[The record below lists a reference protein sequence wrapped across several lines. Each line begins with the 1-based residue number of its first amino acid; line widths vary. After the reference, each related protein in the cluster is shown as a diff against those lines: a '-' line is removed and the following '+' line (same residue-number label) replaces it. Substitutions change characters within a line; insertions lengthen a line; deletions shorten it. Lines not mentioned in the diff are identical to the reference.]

1 MDNRHF
7 FSKRISYNINPLLQK
22 VYIIFCLFT
31 QAVTAQLNISGQVLD
46 QRGEPVPFA
55 NVLFSNSTEGTTT
68 DFDGFFELYSK
79 KNHQEITVQLLGYQ
93 TQFVKLNK
101 VNNPLKIV
109 IIEGEQLSDV
119 LVVQKPKKRLK
130 KKENPAYRILKE
142 VWKRKANIGLPQLDA
157 FAYDKYTSVEVGLNN
172 MDTIF
177 LEKFLRK
184 SLDSILGILSQNRKN
199 NLFYIPLN
207 LKEESWKIYGDNR
220 NNLVRS
226 DLVAKRISGLET
238 NGFFFS
244 RIENV
249 FKYVNVMDE
258 TVVVADK
265 SFASPIAKTGFINY
279 DYVLV
284 DSLQTGQGKDYNIYF
299 FPRRDGDWAFEGN
312 LTVSS
317 PAYALKHIEM
327 YLNPKINLNIL
338 RDVRIK
344 QDFEEIKPGI
354 FLPFKNSFQG
364 DFSVLTKNENEKG
377 LYLNKTETY
386 RNYVLNIPQD
396 EDFYKK
402 LNEVRTNSD
411 LSKSNYYWLN
421 ANKEDLTAKTRLLL
435 FNLKDN
441 QKIKSITSTVDFLTT
456 GYKQLTPSF
465 QFGKWWD
472 SFNFNDVEGFRLNL
486 GFRTYKSL
494 DDRFRSTSFLA
505 YGFKDRKIKYGIDGR
520 YLLSYQPRISVGLVY
535 AKDFEQLGGSIFTTG
550 IMLDSRTLARNNLLS
565 RGTNFYLSD
574 VETFGLSLNWEMF
587 KNFYW
592 GFNIETKHIAP
603 ADDQYFSIDFIQDEK
618 ILKQYNNALFSSF
631 LTFTPNRNVYGY
643 GVDQKL
649 GRNNFASFSLKYL
662 KGLKGILSGDFLY
675 DQLQFSYNQPIRV
688 GFLGIL
694 ESNLELGKTFGTVPI
709 ALLTAL
715 PANQGYTLQRKT
727 FSLINYY
734 DWVTDSYIAGHF
746 EHHFNGFLMN
756 KIPIIEK
763 LKWRALATFRFAY
776 GSISDAQVSANQSS
790 IHYNAPE
797 KKPYYEVSCGIENIG
812 FGNFK
817 FFRIDFI
824 WRSSLP
830 NSFKSNSTENIIPK
844 FGIRLGARPDL

>member
-1 MDNRHF
+1 MYHKNF
-7 FSKRISYNINPLLQK
+7 NIILT
-22 VYIIFCLFT
+22 VCLFV
-31 QAVTAQLNISGQVLD
+31 QVAIGQMNISGQVVD
-46 QRGEPVPFA
+46 QHGAPVPFA
-55 NVLFSNSTEGTTT
+55 NVLFSKSNIGTTT
-68 DFDGFFELYSK
+68 DFDGFFELYSNK
-79 KNHQEITVQLLGYQ
+79 KQPEITVQLLGYQ
-93 TQFVKLNK
+93 TQYVKLKK
-101 VNNPLKIV
+101 VHNPLKIV
-109 IIEGEQLSDV
+109 LMEGEQLQEV

-142 VWKRKANIGLPQLDA
+142 VWKRKANIGLPQLE
-157 FAYDKYTSVEVGLNN
+157 AYALDKYATVEVGLNN

-177 LEKFLRK
+177 LKKFLAK
-184 SLDSILGILSQNRKN
+184 SLDSVIDIISQNRKN
-199 NLFYIPLN
+199 KLFYIPLN
-207 LKEESWKIYGDNR
+207 LKEESWKIFGDNR
-220 NNLVRS
+220 NDLVRS

-284 DSLQTGQGKDYNIYF
+284 DSLETAQGQDYNIYF
-299 FPRRDGDWAFEGN
+299 FPRRSGDWAFEGH

-327 YLNPKINLNIL
+327 HLDPNINLNIV
-338 RDVRIK
+338 RDVQIS
-344 QDFEEIKPGI
+344 QDFEEVKAGL
-354 FLPFKNSFQG
+354 FLPIKNSYHG
-364 DFSVLTKNENEKG
+364 DFTVLTKNENEKG
-377 LYLNKTETY
+377 LYLKKTETF
-386 RNYVLNIPQD
+386 RNYVLNMPQD
-396 EDFYKK
+396 VDFYKQQK
-402 LNEVRTNSD
+402 EVRTIAD
-411 LSKSNYYWLN
+411 LSKPKDYWLQVD
-421 ANKEDLTAKTRLLL
+421 KEDLTAKTRLLL
-435 FNLKDN
+435 FDLKEN
-441 QKIKSITSTVDFLTT
+441 RKIQSITNTVDFLTS
-456 GYKQLTPSF
+456 GYKHLTPRF

-472 SFNFNDVEGFRLNL
+472 SFNYNDVEGFRLNL

-505 YGFKDRKIKYGIDGR
+505 YGFKDQKIKYGIDGR
-520 YLLSYQPRISVGLVY
+520 YLLSYQPRITAGLVY
-535 AKDFEQLGGSIFTTG
+535 AKDFEQLGGSIFNTG
-550 IMLDSRTLARNNLLS
+550 IMLDTRTRVRNNLLS

-574 VETFGLSLNWEMF
+574 VETLGLSLNWEVF
-587 KNFYW
+587 KNFHW
-592 GFNIETKHIAP
+592 GINVETKHIAP
-603 ADDQYFSIDFIQDEK
+603 ADEQYFSIDFLQDGQK
-618 ILKQYNNALFSSF
+618 LKQYNNTLFSSY

-643 GVDQKL
+643 GVEQKL
-649 GRNNFASFSLKYL
+649 GRSNFASFSLKYS
-662 KGLKGILSGDFLY
+662 KGLKGLVNGDFSY
-675 DQLQFSYNQPIRV
+675 DQLQFSYIQPIRV

-694 ESNLELGKTFGTVPI
+694 ESNLELGKTFDTVPI

-715 PANQGYTLQRKT
+715 PANQGYTLQRRT

-756 KIPIIEK
+756 KIPLLEK

-776 GSISDAQVSANQSS
+776 GSVSDEQVSRNQSS
-790 IHYNAPE
+790 IHYNAPD
-797 KKPYYEVSCGIENIG
+797 KKPYYEYSCGIENIG
-812 FGNFK
+812 FGNYK

-824 WRSSLP
+824 WRSPLP
-830 NSFKSNSTENIIPK
+830 ANFKSNSPENKIPE

>member
-1 MDNRHF
+1 M
-7 FSKRISYNINPLLQK
+7 
-22 VYIIFCLFT
+22 
-31 QAVTAQLNISGQVLD
+31 
-46 QRGEPVPFA
+46 
-55 NVLFSNSTEGTTT
+55 
-68 DFDGFFELYSK
+68 
-79 KNHQEITVQLLGYQ
+79 
-93 TQFVKLNK
+93 
-101 VNNPLKIV
+101 
-109 IIEGEQLSDV
+109 
-119 LVVQKPKKRLK
+119 
-130 KKENPAYRILKE
+130 
-142 VWKRKANIGLPQLDA
+142 
-157 FAYDKYTSVEVGLNN
+157 
-172 MDTIF
+172 
-177 LEKFLRK
+177 
-184 SLDSILGILSQNRKN
+184 
-199 NLFYIPLN
+199 
-207 LKEESWKIYGDNR
+207 
-220 NNLVRS
+220 
-226 DLVAKRISGLET
+226 
-238 NGFFFS
+238 
-244 RIENV
+244 
-249 FKYVNVMDE
+249 
-258 TVVVADK
+258 
-265 SFASPIAKTGFINY
+265 
-279 DYVLV
+279 
-284 DSLQTGQGKDYNIYF
+284 
-299 FPRRDGDWAFEGN
+299 
-312 LTVSS
+312 
-317 PAYALKHIEM
+317 
-327 YLNPKINLNIL
+327 
-338 RDVRIK
+338 
-344 QDFEEIKPGI
+344 
-354 FLPFKNSFQG
+354 
-364 DFSVLTKNENEKG
+364 
-377 LYLNKTETY
+377 
-386 RNYVLNIPQD
+386 
-396 EDFYKK
+396 
-402 LNEVRTNSD
+402 
-411 LSKSNYYWLN
+411 
-421 ANKEDLTAKTRLLL
+421 
-435 FNLKDN
+435 
-441 QKIKSITSTVDFLTT
+441 
-456 GYKQLTPSF
+456 
-465 QFGKWWD
+465 
-472 SFNFNDVEGFRLNL
+472 
-486 GFRTYKSL
+486 

-643 GVDQKL
+643 GVDQKR

-734 DWVTDSYIAGHF
+734 DWVTDSYLAGHF

>member
-1 MDNRHF
+1 MQR
-7 FSKRISYNINPLLQK
+7 
-22 VYIIFCLFT
+22 VYLIFLLFT
-31 QAVTAQLNISGQVLD
+31 QAVTAQFNISGHVVD
-46 QRGEPVPFA
+46 QQGKPVPFA
-55 NVLFSNSTEGTTT
+55 NVFFSNSTVGTTT
-68 DFDGFFELYSK
+68 DFDGFFELYSN
-79 KNHQEITVQLLGYQ
+79 KNQREITVQLLGYQ
-93 TQFVKLNK
+93 TQYVKLDK
-101 VNNPLKIV
+101 VNNPLKIL
-109 IIEGEQLSDV
+109 IIEGEQLDDV
-119 LVVQKPKKRLK
+119 MVVQKPKKRLK

-142 VWKRKANIGLPQLDA
+142 VWKRKANSGLPQLDFYA
-157 FAYDKYTSVEVGLNN
+157 LDKYNSVEVGLNN
-172 MDTIF
+172 MDTTF
-177 LEKFLRK
+177 LKKFLHK
-184 SLDSILGILSQNRKN
+184 SLDSILNIISQNRKN

-220 NNLVRS
+220 HGLVRS

-244 RIENV
+244 RIEKV

-279 DYVLV
+279 DYLLV
-284 DSLQTGQGKDYNIYF
+284 DSLQTAQGKDYNIYF
-299 FPRRDGDWAFEGN
+299 FPRREGDWAFEGN

-327 YLNPKINLNIL
+327 YLNPKINLNIV
-338 RDVRIK
+338 RDVQIR
-344 QDFEEIKPGI
+344 QDFEEIKPGL
-354 FLPFKNSFQG
+354 FLPIKNSFGG
-364 DFSVLTKNENEKG
+364 DFTLLTKNENEKG
-377 LYLNKTETY
+377 LYLNKTETFK
-386 RNYVLNIPQD
+386 NYVLNIPQD
-396 EDFYKK
+396 EDFYKQLK
-402 LNEVRTNSD
+402 EVRTNAD
-411 LSKSNYYWLN
+411 LSKPNDYWLKV
-421 ANKEDLTAKTRLLL
+421 NKEDLTAKTRLLL
-435 FNLKDN
+435 FDLKEN
-441 QKIKSITSTVDFLTT
+441 RKIKSITNNVDFLTT
-456 GYKQLTPSF
+456 GYKQLTPWF

-472 SFNFNDVEGFRLNL
+472 SFNNNDVEGFRLNL

-494 DDRFRSTSFLA
+494 DDRFRSTSYLA
-505 YGFKDRKIKYGIDGR
+505 YGFKDQKIKYGIDGR
-520 YLLSYQPRISVGLVY
+520 YLLSYQPRISAGLVY
-535 AKDFEQLGGSIFTTG
+535 SKDFEQLGGSIFNTG
-550 IMLDSRTLARNNLLS
+550 IMLDTRTLARNNLLS

-587 KNFYW
+587 KNFHW
-592 GFNIETKHIAP
+592 GINFETKHIAS
-603 ADDQYFSIDFIQDEK
+603 ADDQYFSIDFLQDGQK
-618 ILKQYNNALFSSF
+618 LKQYNNTLFSSYM
-631 LTFTPNRNVYGY
+631 TFTPNRNVYGH
-643 GVDQKL
+643 GVEQKL

-662 KGLKGILSGDFLY
+662 KGLKGVLSGDFIY

-688 GFLGIL
+688 AFLGIL
-694 ESNLELGKTFGTVPI
+694 ESNFELGKTFGTVPI

-734 DWVTDSYIAGHF
+734 DWVTDTYIAGHF

-756 KIPIIEK
+756 KIPVIEN

-797 KKPYYEVSCGIENIG
+797 KKPYYEVSCGVENIG

-824 WRSSLP
+824 WRSPLP
-830 NSFKSNSTENIIPK
+830 ASFKSNSPENIIPK